1 MRVSLRPIA
10 AGAALCCALVSSTLA
25 DAPKNVIVFIGDGMG
40 FEQVSAAGMYAYG
53 MPGTFAFESF
63 LHQAEVTTYSAN
75 SSVTDSAAAATA
87 IATGHKVNNGVI
99 SMAIPGDGSELETM
113 LEYFSYRG
121 KTTGLVT
128 TTYMTHATP
137 AAFGAHEPSRN
148 NLTRIAGDY
157 LNQTRPNVIFGGG
170 ANGLSVSAAIAA
182 GYTVVTDRSEMQA
195 LDPDTV
201 TLASGQFG
209 GTHLPYE
216 YDYFIGSDDGYDTL
230 PHLSEMTTTTLD
242 ILDADPDGF
251 FLMVEGGRIDHACHG
266 NNIERC
272 VFEAMEFASA
282 VDEAINWATG
292 HDDTLILV
300 TADHETGGL
309 TVLENNGQGNFPTV
323 SWSTTG
329 HTGAN
334 VPLYAWGVNAELVYG
349 EMDNTDLF
357 YVVTIP
363 EPATLV
369 MLPALLVV
377 LGRRR
382 ATRPIK
388 TAYRPRS

>member
-1 MRVSLRPIA
+1 MRAPLGPIA
-10 AGAALCCALVSSTLA
+10 AGTALCCAVVSSVLA
-25 DAPKNVIVFIGDGMG
+25 DAPRNVIVLIGDGMG

-53 MPGTFAFESF
+53 MPGTFSFESF

-75 SSVTDSAAAATA
+75 SPVTDSAAAATA

-157 LNQTRPNVIFGGG
+157 LNQTRPNTIFGGG
-170 ANGLSVSAAIAA
+170 ANGLSISAAIAA

-209 GTHLPYE
+209 STYLPYE
-216 YDYFIGSDDGYDTL
+216 YDYFIGIDDGYDTL
-230 PHLSEMTTTTLD
+230 PHLSEMTTTALD

-251 FLMVEGGRIDHACHG
+251 FLMVEGGRIDQACHA
-266 NNIERC
+266 NDIARC
-272 VFEAMEFASA
+272 VFEAMEFATT
-282 VDEAINWATG
+282 VDEVIDWAAG

-309 TVLENNGQGNFPTV
+309 TVLENNGQGNCPTV

-329 HTGAN
+329 HTAAN

-349 EMDNTDLF
+349 EMDNTDLLN
-357 YVVTIP
+357 VVTIP
-363 EPATLV
+363 EPGMISMVL
-369 MLPALLVV
+369 MGFALLA
-377 LGRRR
+377 RRR
-382 ATRPIK
+382 T
-388 TAYRPRS
+388 

>member
-1 MRVSLRPIA
+1 MRATLRPIA
-10 AGAALCCALVSSTLA
+10 AAAVVCCVAVASAPA
-25 DAPKNVIVFIGDGMG
+25 DAPRNVIVLIGDGMG

-53 MPGTFAFESF
+53 MPGTFSFESF

-75 SSVTDSAAAATA
+75 SPITDSAAAATA

-148 NLTRIAGDY
+148 NLPQIADDY

-170 ANGLSVSAAIAA
+170 ANGLTIPDAIAA
-182 GYTVVTDRSEMQA
+182 GYTVVTDRAEMQA

-209 GTHLPYE
+209 TTYLPYE
-216 YDYFIGSDDGYDTL
+216 YDYFIGIDDGYDTL
-230 PHLSEMTTTTLD
+230 PHLSEMTTTALD

-251 FLMVEGGRIDHACHG
+251 FLMVEGGRIDHACH
-266 NNIERC
+266 NNDIARC
-272 VFEAMEFASA
+272 VFETIEFAAA
-282 VDEAINWATG
+282 VDEVIDWATG

-329 HTGAN
+329 HTGVN
-334 VPLYAWGVNAELVYG
+334 VPLYAWGANAELVYG
-349 EMDNTDLF
+349 EMDNTGLF
-357 YVVTIP
+357 NVVTIP

-369 MLPALLVV
+369 MLPALLT
-377 LGRRR
+377 LLCRRR
-382 ATRPIK
+382 
-388 TAYRPRS
+388 TACSIRNPPGSRS